1 MSHTNSTDNGKKNS
15 NRDSFFC
22 GRTPIYS
29 NIEKYFFTQ
38 KKVLMFMF
46 VRKNNFH
53 AQRIFYIT
61 PTSHTD
67 NTSIFLKYISLSEHG
82 TVTFK
87 APKVSR
93 LI

>member
-46 VRKNNFH
+46 ARKNNFD
-53 AQRIFYIT
+53 ARRIFYIT
-61 PTSHTD
+61 STSHID
-67 NTSIFLKYISLSEHG
+67 NTLIFLKYISLIEHD
-82 TVTFK
+82 TVTLRG
-87 APKVSR
+87 PKVSR